1 LGDGFSNGGSGGC
14 DFLRG
19 GFRPQRKTEG
29 LVSGVTGFHRGDDVG
44 GVGWSA
50 KQAEPLLAQ
59 TSGIAVLLLSVP
71 PLVKGVSRGV
81 WQPMRLATS
90 SRTSGWTGGVAF

>member
-1 LGDGFSNGGSGGC
+1 MNASQLGDGFLEGGCGGC

-19 GFRPQRKTEG
+19 GFHPQQKTDG
-29 LVSGVTGFHRGDDVG
+29 LVSGITGFHRGDDVR

-59 TSGIAVLLLSVP
+59 TSGIAVLSE
-71 PLVKGVSRGV
+71 KGK
-81 WQPMRLATS
+81 
-90 SRTSGWTGGVAF
+90 